1 MGASASPPISATHY
15 SELAPFRPRASAAW
29 SDFTVHVVDQRA
41 GFRET
46 MSFADHVLN
55 LRIAGNC
62 RLRQDVDG
70 RSFIGRSGPG
80 CINVIP
86 ARLSAQ
92 WEASP
97 ALDGSRVIAMFV
109 PEAFV
114 ARVAE
119 ESGLEA
125 GKIEIV
131 PQFLIRNRVV
141 DSVLTALALEAQN
154 GSPSG
159 PLYAE
164 SACEF
169 IAHHLVYEFSSR
181 SRSLPRSKG
190 GLSRP
195 GLRAVLDYIED
206 SLAEPITLRQLAHLA
221 RVSPRHFER
230 AFRQAVGSPPH
241 AYVIEKRVAAARSL
255 LLTKP
260 ELTVETV
267 AMRVGFSSSSHLSAA
282 FRRHMGC
289 SPAAFRRMHSR

>member
-1 MGASASPPISATHY
+1 
-15 SELAPFRPRASAAW
+15 
-29 SDFTVHVVDQRA
+29 
-41 GFRET
+41 

-70 RSFIGRSGPG
+70 RSFVGRSGPG

-86 ARLSAQ
+86 ARLSAK

-97 ALDGSRVIAMFV
+97 ASDGSRVIAMFV

-125 GKIEIV
+125 RKVEIV

-141 DSVLTALALEAQN
+141 DSVLTGLALEAQN

-169 IAHHLVYEFSSR
+169 IAHHLVHEFSSR

-195 GLRAVLDYIED
+195 RLRAVLDYIEE

-255 LLTKP
+255 LLTNP
-260 ELTVETV
+260 ALTVETV